1 MEYPCENGVYSIP
14 VTENCREGSSAAL
27 VAFWVFFCIFAS
39 ISTPVLSQHIQGV
52 KNLLNCASKREGGKI
67 IEKDKNNIFLL
78 LV

>member
-1 MEYPCENGVYSIP
+1 MRMEFTVFLSQKTAGRTLQLHWLPFG
-14 VTENCREGSSAAL
+14 
-27 VAFWVFFCIFAS
+27 VFFCIFAN

-67 IEKDKNNIFLL
+67 IEKDKNNIFFL